1 MEDVYLNYVC
11 YAILAMSVTFAAA
24 NLPVTFGLRYSES
37 EEEEEEKAE
46 AEGVWQVMLVV
57 FLVYGMLPL
66 KTAVAFCCGVALPAA
81 HLAVSAAATGNGLPR
96 EWKWQ
101 QLSANLLVR
110 AIGIALYKVIYFL
123 KDKKTCFEESS

>member
-110 AIGIALYKVIYFL
+110 PIGISLIQSHIF
-123 KDKKTCFEESS
+123 TCGEADRS